1 MNQTPQNLTIFRR
14 FVRAMNSSPT
24 WREADDRDYKRVDG
38 VFFGL
43 ASLAAVGAYSFQ
55 YVQPFVDPQ
64 AMFGGGLFVVMG
76 LATRIAM
83 PTEGRAAW
91 MLWLPLIMVVAGGGI
106 LGSAGFRGLDA
117 AQWNDRRCAEIQ
129 TSMLKPVTTT
139 RSELASVFE
148 AMKCRPQGATP
159 RDPTLRVTSPKS
171 GSPFTV
177 AELAAHQAFLR
188 KALSDELSLTVPT
201 AASQPSLGTPAA
213 PAAASKANTSGV
225 HSDDAR
231 R

>member
-1 MNQTPQNLTIFRR
+1 MTETPQTLTIFEK
-14 FVRAMNSSPT
+14 FVRAMNSPQN
-24 WREADDRDYKRVDG
+24 WREADERDYKRVDS

-55 YVQPFVDPQ
+55 YIQSFVDPQ
-64 AMFGGGLFVVMG
+64 AMFGGGFFVAMG

-83 PTEGRAAW
+83 PTQGRAAW
-91 MLWLPLIMVVAGGGI
+91 MLWLPFLMILAGGGI
-106 LGSAGFRGLDA
+106 LGSAGLRGLDA

-129 TSMLKPVTTT
+129 TSMLKPATTT

-159 RDPTLRVTSPKS
+159 RDPNLRVTSPTS
-171 GSPFTV
+171 GHPLTI
-177 AELAAHQAFLR
+177 AEVAAHQAFLR
-188 KALSDELSLTVPT
+188 KAMSDEISLTVPT
-201 AASQPSLGTPAA
+201 ATSQPSLGSAA
-213 PAAASKANTSGV
+213 IQATASKTKTSEV

-231 R
+231 K